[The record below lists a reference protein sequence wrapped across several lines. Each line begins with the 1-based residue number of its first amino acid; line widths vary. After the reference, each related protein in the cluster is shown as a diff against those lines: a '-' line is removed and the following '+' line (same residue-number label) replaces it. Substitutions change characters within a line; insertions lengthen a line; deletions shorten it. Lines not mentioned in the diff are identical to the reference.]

1 MPFNVDLKRL
11 KQVLDKMYVTLKQE
25 KCIDVVVH
33 FLDDLA
39 KACGFTKATMYSL
52 DSLMKETFKRGLT
65 REKVKYC
72 NSVPFKD
79 AMTA

>member
-1 MPFNVDLKRL
+1 MV
-11 KQVLDKMYVTLKQE
+11 
-25 KCIDVVVH
+25 
-33 FLDDLA
+33 

-52 DSLMKETFKRGLT
+52 DNLMKEAFKRGLT

-79 AMTA
+79 VMTAQNFRLIGVASIGMLCQTMVFDSITDEL